1 MQNEEEKIRQ
11 TIKITIFLLIT
22 LLGVAIVEE
31 ELMIVLLLFYIAFIR
46 D

>member
-31 ELMIVLLLFYIAFIR
+31 ELMIVLLLFYIAFIK